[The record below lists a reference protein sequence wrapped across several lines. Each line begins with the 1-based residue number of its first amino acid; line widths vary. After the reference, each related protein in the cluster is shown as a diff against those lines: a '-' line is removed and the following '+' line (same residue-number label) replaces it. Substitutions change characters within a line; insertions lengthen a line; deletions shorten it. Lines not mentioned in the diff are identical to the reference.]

1 MKGDFMEDR
10 QRLEQM
16 VNEINMYQS
25 QLELMQQQMETL
37 RASIAELTS
46 AEESLNAIEGKES
59 METFVPIGAGSFV
72 IAEIKNTDQ
81 VVMGLGAGAAAKK
94 DISNAKESISS
105 QKKDLEQIVDKMA
118 GDMQKMSDYIMAKSP
133 EAEALLRKV
142 ETEEA
147 QRQ

>member
-1 MKGDFMEDR
+1 MDDR

-25 QLELMQQQMETL
+25 QLELLKQQIETVK
-37 RASIAELTS
+37 ASIAELTS
-46 AEESLNAIEGKES
+46 AEESLNAIEGKENT
-59 METFVPIGAGSFV
+59 ETFVPIGAGSFV

-94 DISNAKESISS
+94 NIGEAKESISS
-105 QKKDLEQIVDKMA
+105 QKKELEQLVDKMV
-118 GDMQKMSDYIMAKSP
+118 GDVQKLTDYIVKKSP

-142 ETEEA
+142 ETEEV
-147 QRQ
+147 QHQ

>member
-1 MKGDFMEDR
+1 MDDR

-25 QLELMQQQMETL
+25 QLELLKQQIETVK
-37 RASIAELTS
+37 ASIAELTS
-46 AEESLNAIEGKES
+46 AEESLNAIEGKENT
-59 METFVPIGAGSFV
+59 ETFVPIGAGSFV

-94 DISNAKESISS
+94 NIGEAKESISS
-105 QKKDLEQIVDKMA
+105 QKKELEQLVDKMV
-118 GDMQKMSDYIMAKSP
+118 GDVQKLTDYIVKKSP
-133 EAEALLRKV
+133 EAEALLKKV

-147 QRQ
+147 QHQ

>member
-1 MKGDFMEDR
+1 MDDK

-25 QLELMQQQMETL
+25 QLELLQQQIETV

-46 AEESLNAIEGKES
+46 AEESLNAIEGKENT
-59 METFVPIGAGSFV
+59 ETFVPIGAGSFV

-94 DISNAKESISS
+94 NIGEAKESISS
-105 QKKDLEQIVDKMA
+105 QKKELEQLVDKMV
-118 GDMQKMSDYIMAKSP
+118 GDVQKLTDYIVKKSP

-147 QRQ
+147 KHQ